1 MTDQEAIGLLK
12 RALAD
17 VAPERSVE
25 FADLTLD
32 HHIKDLSLDS
42 VSVMEMI
49 GFLEEQVNRT
59 FPDEEL
65 TKVTTLQDLAVLMRG
80 ERIKAS

>member
-12 RALAD
+12 RALAE
-17 VAPERSVE
+17 VAPERSAE
-25 FADLTLD
+25 FANLTLD
-32 HHIKDLSLDS
+32 RQIKDLSLDS

-49 GFLEEQVNRT
+49 GYLEEQVNRT

-65 TKVTTLQDLAVLMRG
+65 TRVATLNDLAELMRNG
-80 ERIKAS
+80 RLKAA